1 MKISPSAK
9 RNPER
14 DLLRHLERLFAADE
28 WANREVL
35 NNLKALTGPAVPP
48 PRALKFLNHVVGA
61 SLLWLS
67 RLEKEPAALP
77 VWPELSLGE
86 CEEHLR
92 SLPRKWRDWFA
103 DLAPSDLAESI
114 EYVNSRGQRFTSR
127 IDDVL
132 TQVILH
138 SSYHRGQIA
147 AEVRASGSE
156 PVLTDFI
163 HCARSGLLE
172 GE

>member
-1 MKISPSAK
+1 M
-9 RNPER
+9 
-14 DLLRHLERLFAADE
+14 
-28 WANREVL
+28 
-35 NNLKALTGPAVPP
+35 
-48 PRALKFLNHVVGA
+48 VGA
-61 SLLWLS
+61 ELLWLA
-67 RLEKEPAALP
+67 RLEKDAAPVP
-77 VWPELSLGE
+77 VWPELTLHE
-86 CEEHLR
+86 CEEQLR

-114 EYVNSRGQRFTSR
+114 DYVNSKGSRFSSR

-132 TQVILH
+132 THVILH

-147 AEVRASGSE
+147 ADVRAGGGE

-172 GE
+172 GD

>member
-1 MKISPSAK
+1 MTSSPAAK

-28 WANREVL
+28 WANHEVL
-35 NNLKALTGPAVPP
+35 LSLKRSGAPP
-48 PRALKFLNHVVGA
+48 PRALKFLSHVVGA

-67 RLEKEPAALP
+67 RLEKEAAP
-77 VWPELSLGE
+77 CAVWPEFTMQEL
-86 CEEHLR
+86 EEQLF

-103 DLAPSDLAESI
+103 DLAPADLAESI
-114 EYVNSRGQRFTSR
+114 EYVNSKGQRWSSR

-147 AEVRASGSE
+147 AEVRAGGGE

-172 GE
+172 SD

>member
-1 MKISPSAK
+1 MTPTSPQTK
-9 RNPER
+9 RTAER
-14 DLLRHLERLFAADE
+14 DLLRHLERLFAADD

-35 NNLKALTGPAVPP
+35 VQMKGSAVPP
-48 PRALKFLNHVVGA
+48 SPRALKLLNHVIGA
-61 SLLWLS
+61 ELLWLA
-67 RLEKEPAALP
+67 RLDKEPSPCA
-77 VWPELSLGE
+77 VWPDFSLHD
-86 CEEHLR
+86 CEEQLR

-103 DLAPSDLAESI
+103 DLAPSDLADPI
-114 EYVNSRGQRFTSR
+114 DYVNSKGQKFTSR

-132 TQVILH
+132 THVILH

-147 AEVRASGSE
+147 ADVRAGGGE

-163 HCARSGLLE
+163 HCARSGLLD

>member
-1 MKISPSAK
+1 MTPSPAVRKNS
-9 RNPER
+9 ER
-14 DLLRHLERLFAADE
+14 DLLRHLERLFAADD

-35 NNLKALTGPAVPP
+35 VQMKGSAVPP
-48 PRALKFLNHVVGA
+48 SPRALKLLSHVVGA
-61 SLLWLS
+61 ELLWLA
-67 RLEKEPAALP
+67 RLEKEPSPCPA
-77 VWPELSLGE
+77 WPEFTLHE
-86 CEEHLR
+86 CEEQLR

-114 EYVNSRGQRFTSR
+114 DYVNTKGQKFASR
-127 IDDVL
+127 IDDVQ
-132 TQVILH
+132 THVILH

-147 AEVRASGSE
+147 ADVRAGGGE

-172 GE
+172 GD

>member
-1 MKISPSAK
+1 MTPTPAATKNS
-9 RNPER
+9 ER
-14 DLLRHLERLFAADE
+14 DLLRHLERLFAADD

-35 NNLKALTGPAVPP
+35 VQMKGSAVPP
-48 PRALKFLNHVVGA
+48 SARALKLLNHVVA
-61 SLLWLS
+61 AELVWLA
-67 RLEKEPAALP
+67 RLEKEAAP
-77 VWPELSLGE
+77 FAVWPDFTLHE
-86 CEEHLR
+86 CEEQLR

-114 EYVNSRGQRFTSR
+114 DYVNSKGQKFSSR

-132 TQVILH
+132 THVILH

-147 AEVRASGSE
+147 ADVRTNGGE

-172 GE
+172 GD

>member
-1 MKISPSAK
+1 MTTFPATK
-9 RNPER
+9 RNSER

-35 NNLKALTGPAVPP
+35 ASLKKLATPP
-48 PRALKFLNHVVGA
+48 PRALKYLNHVVGA

-67 RLEKEPAALP
+67 RLEKEPAPFP
-77 VWPELSLGE
+77 VWPDFTLPQ
-86 CEEHLR
+86 CEEQLF

-103 DLAPSDLAESI
+103 DLAPADLAESI
-114 EYVNSRGQRFTSR
+114 EYVNSKGQRWSSR
-127 IDDVL
+127 IDDIL

-147 AEVRASGSE
+147 AEVRGGGSE

-172 GE
+172 GD

>member
-1 MKISPSAK
+1 MKSSSATK

-35 NNLKALTGPAVPP
+35 NNLKGLKGPPP
-48 PRALKFLNHVVGA
+48 PRALKFLNHLVGA
-61 SLLWLS
+61 SLLWLA
-67 RLEKEPAALP
+67 RLEKEPAPLP
-77 VWPELSLGE
+77 VWPECSLQE
-86 CEEHLR
+86 CEENLR

-103 DLAPSDLAESI
+103 DLAPADLAESI
-114 EYVNSRGQRFTSR
+114 EYVNSKGQRFTSR
-127 IDDVL
+127 IDDIL
-132 TQVILH
+132 THVILH

-147 AEVRASGSE
+147 AEVRGSGGE

-172 GE
+172 GD

>member
-1 MKISPSAK
+1 MTTSPAQK

-35 NNLKALTGPAVPP
+35 ANLKALASPP

-67 RLEKEPAALP
+67 RLEKEKSPFP
-77 VWPELSLGE
+77 VWPDFTLKE
-86 CEEHLR
+86 CEEQLR

-103 DLAPSDLAESI
+103 DLAPADLAETI
-114 EYVNSRGQRFTSR
+114 EYVNSKGQKFTSR
-127 IDDVL
+127 VDDVL
-132 TQVILH
+132 THVILH

-147 AEVRASGSE
+147 AEVRSSGGE

-172 GE
+172 GD